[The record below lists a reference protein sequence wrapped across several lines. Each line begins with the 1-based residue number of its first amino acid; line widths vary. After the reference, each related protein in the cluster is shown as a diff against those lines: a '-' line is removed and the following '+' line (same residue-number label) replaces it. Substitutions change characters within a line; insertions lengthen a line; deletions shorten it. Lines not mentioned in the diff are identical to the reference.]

1 LICSIEVEKAL
12 TSRISK
18 VGLIGDP
25 YNVGWRGAGIDEGA
39 RALRDAGLVDKLKKV
54 VSEVLDYGDI
64 EVRLPPRD
72 DSNPKLLNPRQVEAV
87 CKALATKVH
96 STLEKGYFPL
106 IIGGEDSVLMGIIEG
121 FQRAL
126 GTRIGLIYMDAH
138 GDFNTPETT
147 PSGLIGGMNVAI
159 TAGRGPKELV
169 EMFGHSP
176 LLPEENIVLYGT
188 RELDAME
195 EMALAE
201 SKVRVYTRE
210 KIREVGVENVVKEI
224 LHDLEPKCNNIYV
237 HVDLDVLDE
246 TAMSAQ
252 SLPVRDGL
260 SMREFQETLQALV
273 KSGKLC
279 GMAIMVFN
287 AAKDP
292 NGVEARKVVRLIV
305 DVLRV

>member
-1 LICSIEVEKAL
+1 L

-18 VGLIGDP
+18 VGLIGVP
-25 YNVGWRGAGIDEGA
+25 YNVGWKGYGIEEGA
-39 RALRDAGLVDKLKKV
+39 QALRDAGLVDELGKV
-54 VSEVLDYGDI
+54 VSEVVDYGDVK
-64 EVRLPPRD
+64 VRLPPRD
-72 DSNPKLLNPRQVEAV
+72 ESNPKLLNARQVEAV
-87 CKALATKVH
+87 CRSLAAKVH
-96 STLEKGYFPL
+96 STVDRGYFPL
-106 IIGGEDSVLMGIIEG
+106 IIGGEDSVIMGIIEG
-121 FQRAL
+121 FRRAL
-126 GTRIGLIYMDAH
+126 GARIGLVYVDAH

-188 RELDAME
+188 RELDAVE
-195 EMALAE
+195 ERVLAE
-201 SKVRVYTRE
+201 SKVRVYKRE
-210 KIREVGVENVVKEI
+210 KIREVSVENVVKKV
-224 LHDLEPKCNNIYV
+224 LHDLEPRCNNVYV

-252 SLPVRDGL
+252 SLPVEDGL
-260 SMREFQETLQALV
+260 SMSEFQETLQGLV
-273 KSGKLC
+273 GSGRLC

-292 NGVEARKVVRLIV
+292 KGVEARKIVGLIA

>member
-1 LICSIEVEKAL
+1 L

-18 VGLIGDP
+18 VGLIGVP
-25 YNVGWRGAGIDEGA
+25 YNVGWRGPGIEEGA
-39 RALRDAGLVDKLKKV
+39 QALRNAGLVDELRKV
-54 VSEVLDYGDI
+54 VSEVVDFGDV

-72 DSNPKLLNPRQVEAV
+72 ESNPKLLNARQVEAV
-87 CKALATKVH
+87 CRSLAAKVQD
-96 STLEKGYFPL
+96 TVDRGYFPF

-126 GTRIGLIYMDAH
+126 GPRIGLVYMDAH

-169 EMFGHSP
+169 EMFGRSP

-195 EMALAE
+195 ERILAE
-201 SKVRVYTRE
+201 SKVRVYKRE
-210 KIREVGVENVVKEI
+210 KIREVGVENAVKKI
-224 LHDLEPKCNNIYV
+224 LRDLEPKCDKVYV

-252 SLPVRDGL
+252 SYPVGDGL
-260 SMREFQETLQALV
+260 SMHESQETLQGLV
-273 KSGKLC
+273 RSGKLC

-292 NGVEARKVVRLIV
+292 KGVEARKVVRLIA
-305 DVLRV
+305 DVLRI

>member
-1 LICSIEVEKAL
+1 MELVEKTL
-12 TSRISK
+12 TPKISK
-18 VGLIGDP
+18 VSVIGVP
-25 YNVGWRGAGIDEGA
+25 YNVGWRGPGVNEGS
-39 RALRDAGLVDKLKKV
+39 RALRDAGIVDELKKV
-54 VSEVLDYGDI
+54 INEVVDYGDI

-72 DSNPKLLNPRQVEAV
+72 ESNPKLLNPKQVEAV
-87 CKALATKVH
+87 CKVLATKVH
-96 STLEKGYFPL
+96 NTLQRGHFPL

-210 KIREVGVENVVKEI
+210 KIREVGVENAVKKI

-246 TAMSAQ
+246 TEMSAQ

-273 KSGKLC
+273 KSGRLC

-287 AAKDP
+287 AAKDTK
-292 NGVEARKVVRLIV
+292 GVEARKVVRLIA

>member
-1 LICSIEVEKAL
+1 L
-12 TSRISK
+12 TLRISK
-18 VGLIGDP
+18 VGVIGIP
-25 YNVGWRGAGIDEGA
+25 YNVGWKGPGIEEGA
-39 RALRDAGLVDKLKKV
+39 QALRNAGLVDELKKV
-54 VSEVLDYGDI
+54 VSEVVDCGDV

-72 DSNPKLLNPRQVEAV
+72 ESNPKLLNAGRVEAV
-87 CKALATKVH
+87 CRSLAAKVH
-96 STLEKGYFPL
+96 GTVDRGYFPL

-126 GTRIGLIYMDAH
+126 GPRIGLVYLDAH

-169 EMFGHSP
+169 EMFGRSP

-195 EMALAE
+195 ERALAE
-201 SKVRVYTRE
+201 SEVMVYMRE
-210 KIREVGVENVVKEI
+210 KIRGFGVGKAVDEI
-224 LHDLEPKCNNIYV
+224 VRDLEPRCDKVYV

-252 SLPVRDGL
+252 SYPVRDGL
-260 SMREFQETLQALV
+260 SMGEFQETLQGLV
-273 KSGKLC
+273 RSGRLC

-292 NGVEARKVVRLIV
+292 EGVEAKKVVRLIA
-305 DVLRV
+305 DVLRPFS

>member
-1 LICSIEVEKAL
+1 M

-18 VGLIGDP
+18 VGIIGVP
-25 YNVGWRGAGIDEGA
+25 YNVGWRGPGIEEGA
-39 RALRDAGLVDKLKKV
+39 RALRNAGLVEELRKV
-54 VSEVLDYGDI
+54 VGELVDHGDV

-72 DSNPKLLNPRQVEAV
+72 ESNPKLLNARQVEAV
-87 CKALATKVH
+87 CRSLAAKVH
-96 STLEKGYFPL
+96 STVDREYFPL
-106 IIGGEDSVLMGIIEG
+106 IIGGEDSVIMGIIEG
-121 FQRAL
+121 FQRTL
-126 GTRIGLIYMDAH
+126 GPRIGLVYMDAH
-138 GDFNTPETT
+138 GDFNTSETT

-159 TAGRGPKELV
+159 TAGRGPRELV

-195 EMALAE
+195 EKALTK
-201 SKVRVYTRE
+201 SKVKVYMRE
-210 KIREVGVENVVKEI
+210 KIREVGVERAVKKI
-224 LHDLEPKCNNIYV
+224 LHDLESRCDKVYV

-252 SLPVRDGL
+252 SYPVGDGL
-260 SMREFQETLQALV
+260 SMGEFQETLQGLV
-273 KSGKLC
+273 RSERLC

-292 NGVEARKVVRLIV
+292 KGAEARKVVRLIA
-305 DVLRV
+305 DLLGPC